1 MHHIHYFVQP
11 QRREAIREALSLSL
25 QVAFTLRGYVTQSG
39 HARFDLLSQSTAWK
53 AFAPGGLPYKTDRD
67 ARRVSLLGVNCRCLC
82 PRGGGGGRGALLHR
96 SRPHSL
102 TFGYY

>member
-53 AFAPGGLPYKTDRD
+53 EMLLPLGDSHIKLTGMLV
-67 ARRVSLLGVNCRCLC
+67 VSPFWV
-82 PRGGGGGRGALLHR
+82 
-96 SRPHSL
+96 
-102 TFGYY
+102 

>member
-25 QVAFTLRGYVTQSG
+25 QVAFTLRVYVTQSG

-53 AFAPGGLPYKTDRD
+53 EMLLPPGDSHIKLTGMLV
-67 ARRVSLLGVNCRCLC
+67 VSPFWV
-82 PRGGGGGRGALLHR
+82 
-96 SRPHSL
+96 
-102 TFGYY
+102 